1 MKKLV
6 LLLSILFA
14 LFLVSCTNLSLTR
27 IKVLLPGNMYA
38 GKPFIVKVGVM
49 GPFNF
54 LLSNVDV
61 EINGQTYRTD
71 SSGYAHVQFLFLKA
85 GSYKIGVKYE
95 EITQEI
101 VLNVKPASWLVIG
114 WIGADNNLSSYV
126 DQDIQEMKKA
136 AKDVAVILLVDHLK
150 SEKSDGIYALSNEGE
165 FLQIE
170 TLNELNSGCRD
181 TFSWFI
187 KKYQNCDAVRKSL
200 IIWNHGTAWN
210 DVDPYKTKGISYD
223 DTDKDFL
230 TIDELKGVLEGT
242 HWDVL
247 GFDACLMASVEVLY
261 ELKNSADFFLAAP
274 GEIPSTGWDY
284 SFLGEISNSDSKS
297 FCQKAVQFWRAH
309 YNNSKFRYSLN
320 AWEKE
325 KFTEAV
331 KQFADRLK
339 SIPPEVQPEVL
350 PICAIYSLNPRLCDF
365 GEVLASF
372 EWSDVLKEF
381 QRACLS
387 EITTQ
392 LHLNVFFPQSKDQLD
407 NYREMYSKLS
417 FASQTGWL
425 NWLDKYFSTILP

>member
-1 MKKLV
+1 M
-6 LLLSILFA
+6 
-14 LFLVSCTNLSLTR
+14 
-27 IKVLLPGNMYA
+27 
-38 GKPFIVKVGVM
+38 
-49 GPFNF
+49 
-54 LLSNVDV
+54 
-61 EINGQTYRTD
+61 
-71 SSGYAHVQFLFLKA
+71 
-85 GSYKIGVKYE
+85 KYE

-150 SEKSDGIYALSNEGE
+150 SDGIYALSNEGE

-210 DVDPYKTKGISYD
+210 DADPYKTKGISYD

-274 GEIPSTGWDY
+274 SEIPSTGWDY
-284 SFLGEISNSDSKS
+284 SFLGEIPNSDSKS
-297 FCQKAVQFWRAH
+297 FCQKAVQFWRTH
-309 YNNSKFRYSLN
+309 YSNSQFRYSLN

-331 KQFADRLK
+331 ELFAEKLK
-339 SIPPEVQPEVL
+339 SIQPKVVL
-350 PICAIYSLNPRLCDF
+350 PNNNTIYSLNPRLCDF

-372 EWSDVLKEF
+372 GWLDALKGF
-381 QRACLS
+381 QEACLS
-387 EITTQ
+387 ETTTTQ
-392 LHLNVFFPQSKDQLD
+392 LHLNVFLPQSKDQLD

-417 FASQTGWL
+417 FALQTGWL
-425 NWLDKYFSTILP
+425 NWLDQRFP